1 MKNKTKYMAACLL
14 TIPAYIILVVASLF
28 ALSVF
33 FIQHV
38 IMIIVSPSRTARLF
52 KYYSLAQDTVW
63 DTHRAVEK
71 IAKQMAENDMLAR
84 EMEKAERKAK
94 RKAK

>member
-1 MKNKTKYMAACLL
+1 MKTIKYIFATVMM
-14 TIPAYIILVVASLF
+14 IPAYLILVLAALFTLAVFCFQHIIL
-28 ALSVF
+28 
-33 FIQHV
+33 
-38 IMIIVSPSRTARLF
+38 IIVSPTKTARLF
-52 KYYSLAQDTVW
+52 KYYSLAQDCVY
-63 DTHRAVEK
+63 DTHVAVEK